1 LEIHLIFLGKEV
13 NMIMK
18 QSNYHYPMNHMFQ
31 LGRVITG
38 LILIATLGCA
48 TFSHALN
55 PQNKPYKD
63 NINQDVT
70 LEIIRKLDNKHFVD
84 LEINDDLSARF
95 LDNYIDRLDSNK
107 AFFLKSDIEEFQKY
121 RSLLDDQIKKGDN
134 GAGFFIYSRFKERLE
149 NRLNKVIN
157 TLETDKSIF
166 NFTKDESLA
175 SDPENNEW
183 LTTEQEAS
191 DYWRKRIKSFL
202 LSQKLSG
209 ESIEKAREQLVKRY
223 KNQLN
228 RVQKNSPDDVYEIYI
243 NSFTELYDPHTSYL
257 APRTAENFNINMSLS
272 LEGIGAVL
280 QTEDEYTK
288 VVRLVTG
295 GPAQKQ
301 GELKAADRILGV
313 AQGDEGEMVDVIGW
327 RLDEVVSLIRGPK
340 DSIVKLQIESTDA
353 TSKSNKVVRIKRDKV
368 KLEDQAA
375 QKAVITIDN
384 NGVPFKVG
392 IINIP
397 AFYIDFQAYR
407 ERDPNYRST
416 TRDVL
421 RLLNELNE
429 EGIDGVVLDLRNN
442 GGGSLQEATTLTD
455 LFIDRGPV
463 VKIGK
468 GTNNS
473 TMQSRYKAHY
483 RGPLV
488 VMINRLSAS
497 ASEIFAGAIQD
508 YQRGLIVGS
517 QSFGKGTVQSLTP
530 LETRGDLKI
539 TESKFYRVSG
549 ESTQHRGVIPDIQFP
564 ELLDKEKIGE
574 SSYDTALAWSKT
586 YPASHPKYLPILDI
600 LSPLKERHD
609 ARIQQDPDFIYL
621 TEQKS
626 LLDEV
631 ANKEM
636 ISLNESKRLKE
647 KQELETATLALEN
660 KRRQLKGLAIFED
673 YEKFKE
679 NNEEKNKERESN
691 AGTTVIDTEDDAML
705 QEAAHILKDFVE
717 LLTAP
722 EKRKVAANNKR

>member
-1 LEIHLIFLGKEV
+1 
-13 NMIMK
+13 MK
-18 QSNYHYPMNHMFQ
+18 QFNYLRRNLTIGIVVFSI
-31 LGRVITG
+31 LGF
-38 LILIATLGCA
+38 ATL
-48 TFSHALN
+48 SYALKS
-55 PQNKPYKD
+55 QNKLYKA
-63 NINQDVT
+63 NKNQDVT
-70 LEIIRKLDNKHFVD
+70 LEIVQKLDHKHFVD
-84 LEINDDLSARF
+84 LEINDDLSSRL
-95 LDNYIDRLDSNK
+95 LDNYLDRLDSNK
-107 AFFLKSDIEEFQKY
+107 AFFYQSDIDEFQKY
-121 RSLLDDQIKKGDN
+121 RSVLDDQIKEGDN
-134 GAGFFIYSRFKERLE
+134 RAGFLIYSRFKTRLDE
-149 NRLNKVIN
+149 RLNKVIG
-157 TLETDKSIF
+157 TLKNDKSIF
-166 NFTKDESLA
+166 NFTKDESLP
-175 SDPENNEW
+175 SDPENNSW
-183 LTTEQEAS
+183 LTSEKDAD

-209 ESIEKAREQLVKRY
+209 ESIEEARDQLVKRY
-223 KNQLN
+223 SNQLS
-228 RVQKNSPDDVYEIYI
+228 RVQKNTDDDVYEIYI
-243 NSFTELYDPHTSYL
+243 NAFTELYDPHTSYL

-301 GELKAADRILGV
+301 GDLKASDRILGV
-313 AQGDEGEMVDVIGW
+313 AQGESGEMVDVIGW
-327 RLDEVVSLIRGPK
+327 RLDEVVALIRGPK
-340 DSIVKLQIESTDA
+340 DSIVRLQVESSDA
-353 TSKSNKVVRIKRDKV
+353 TQKANKVVRIKRDKV

-375 QKAVITIDN
+375 QKAVINLDN
-384 NGVPFKVG
+384 NGQPFKVG

-421 RLLNELNE
+421 RLLNELNQE
-429 EGIDGVVLDLRNN
+429 NVDGVVLDLRNN

-530 LETRGDLKI
+530 LDSRGDMKI

-549 ESTQHRGVIPDIQFP
+549 ESTQHRGVIPDIEFP
-564 ELLDKEKIGE
+564 ELLDKQKIGE

-586 YPASHPKYLPILDI
+586 YPASHPKYLPIYDVLAQ
-600 LSPLKERHD
+600 LKDRHNK
-609 ARIQQDPDFIYL
+609 RIQQDPDFVYL

-626 LLDEV
+626 LLDQV
-631 ANKEM
+631 ANKPT

-660 KRRQLKGLAIFED
+660 KRRQQKGLVPFAS
-673 YEKFKE
+673 YEKLKDF
-679 NNEEKNKERESN
+679 NEERNKQRETR
-691 AGTTVIDTEDDAML
+691 AGTTVIDTEEDAML
-705 QEAAHILKDFVE
+705 KEAANILKDFVE
-717 LLTAP
+717 LLTTP
-722 EKRKVAANNKR
+722 DKRKVAASH